1 MFTQTV
7 EYALRAMVCLASRP
21 EEPQSNS
28 QIAATTKVPS
38 AYLSKVLQ
46 KLAKARLVH
55 GQRGVQGGFVLSQP
69 AAEITILQIVSAVD
83 PIQRIRTCP
92 LGLAGARRPALSFA
106 QENGPG
112 SGSGGERLCLDD
124 AGGNSG
130 RTQRQRSAV
139 RFSSAAVRR
148 RSIDRLAWGPIA
160 EPIMSSR
167 LSAAAESGR
176 NRDPARTASG

>member
-55 GQRGVQGGFVLSQP
+55 GQRGVQGGFVLAQP
-69 AAEITILQIVSAVD
+69 ADTVTILQIVSAVD
-83 PIQRIRTCP
+83 PIRRIRSCP
-92 LGLAGARRPALSFA
+92 LGLEAHGV
-106 QENGPG
+106 
-112 SGSGGERLCLDD
+112 RLCPLHKKMDQALAQVESAFGSTTLAAILAEPSD
-124 AGGNSG
+124 SIPLCDFP
-130 RTQRQRSAV
+130 RSRSA
-139 RFSSAAVRR
+139 A
-148 RSIDRLAWGPIA
+148 D
-160 EPIMSSR
+160 
-167 LSAAAESGR
+167 
-176 NRDPARTASG
+176 